1 MYFPTWII
9 LVTVS
14 LGLSL
19 AAFVW
24 GLSSGQFSDQG
35 RARYLPL
42 QDEHPTPQ
50 APTSWKTG
58 AEIYVLFFVATMGLI
73 GMVAAVVLSFC
84 RAKG

>member
-1 MYFPTWII
+1 MYFPTWIS
-9 LVTVS
+9 LVMVS

-19 AAFVW
+19 AAFAW
-24 GLSSGQFSDQG
+24 GLGSGQFSDQG

-42 QDEHPTPQ
+42 QDEHHTP
-50 APTSWKTG
+50 PVRTSWKIG
-58 AEIYVLFFVATMGLI
+58 AEIYVLFFVVAMGLV